1 MSASVSAVRRCS
13 ERATKE
19 EGITPTHVKGIEHF
33 EVSECSQ
40 VIGSGGDELVMCR
53 KMRGRD
59 TLSCVADLGRLWRRV
74 PRQQTAILSPLE
86 VKSRSA
92 DMADRMA
99 EVQTEPG

>member
-1 MSASVSAVRRCS
+1 MSESVSAVRRCS

-19 EGITPTHVKGIEHF
+19 EGITPAHVKGIEHF
-33 EVSECSQ
+33 EVGECSQ

-53 KMRGRD
+53 KMRGWD
-59 TLSCVADLGRLWRRV
+59 SLRRV
-74 PRQQTAILSPLE
+74 PRQQTAILSPFE

-92 DMADRMA
+92 DVADRMA